1 MKDKFYVLVACE
13 ESQAVT
19 KAFLELNERLDLP
32 IEVEAYSCD
41 ILPSSGGMKDR
52 HFKTDVFEIIS
63 NKGGVSETG
72 SPINVPRWDMMIA
85 HPPCTYL
92 AVSGAR
98 WFYDPND
105 PTKPHPRFP
114 NRRKQQE
121 EALDFF
127 IRLYN
132 ADIDYVAIENPVS
145 VVSTKFKK
153 PSDKIQPYYFGDPYT
168 KTTCLWTRGPKP
180 RAKPLPKL
188 IKTNEVE
195 KGERVT
201 FKSGKSQ
208 PKWYSDALAK
218 AKNSEE
224 RRTLRSKTFPGIAN
238 AIAEQYTLYVL
249 QEKSKK

>member
-1 MKDKFYVLVACE
+1 MLLLKIQCLL
-13 ESQAVT
+13 S
-19 KAFLELNERLDLP
+19 LLNSR
-32 IEVEAYSCD
+32 
-41 ILPSSGGMKDR
+41 
-52 HFKTDVFEIIS
+52 
-63 NKGGVSETG
+63 
-72 SPINVPRWDMMIA
+72 
-85 HPPCTYL
+85 
-92 AVSGAR
+92 
-98 WFYDPND
+98 
-105 PTKPHPRFP
+105 
-114 NRRKQQE
+114 
-121 EALDFF
+121 
-127 IRLYN
+127 
-132 ADIDYVAIENPVS
+132 NPL
-145 VVSTKFKK
+145 TKFNHT
-153 PSDKIQPYYFGDPYT
+153 SFGDPYN